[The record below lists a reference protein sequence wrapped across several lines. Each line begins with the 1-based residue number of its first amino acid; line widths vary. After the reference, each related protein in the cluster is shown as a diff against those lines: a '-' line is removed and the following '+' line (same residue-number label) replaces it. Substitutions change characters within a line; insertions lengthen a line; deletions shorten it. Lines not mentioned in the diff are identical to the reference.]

1 MNKSMMIA
9 VVVILSII
17 GFICGLALGV
27 YEGNQPVNGNTQPQ
41 TYQIRTE
48 AA

>member
-17 GFICGLALGV
+17 GYICGLALGV
-27 YEGNQPVNGNTQPQ
+27 YEGNQPTNETTQ
-41 TYQIRTE
+41 TKLYQIRTE